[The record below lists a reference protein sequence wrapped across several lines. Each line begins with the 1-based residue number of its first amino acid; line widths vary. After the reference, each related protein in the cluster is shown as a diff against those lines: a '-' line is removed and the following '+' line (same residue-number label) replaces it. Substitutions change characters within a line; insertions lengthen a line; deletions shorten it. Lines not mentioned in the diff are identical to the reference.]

1 MSTNDPFAAFESER
15 TVIKPRPKLTGSAAS
30 VAPAAVFSQAPVEVV
45 ELPVSSSLNPL
56 IGSASNLLSLI
67 GHLRTLT
74 QTPDLVTLRRSIVN
88 EVQRFEANANRAGIP
103 NESIVAAR
111 YVLCTALDEA
121 VSNTPW
127 GVQAGWSK
135 QSLLVQFHN
144 ETWGGEKVFQ
154 LLAKLAQDTSG
165 NKTLLEL
172 IYCVLALGFEGRYR
186 VLDNG
191 KSQLDAVRQRLS
203 DLIRKQQIA
212 PEVDLSPHWRS
223 SLTGVLQTQSHVP
236 LWVLAIISA
245 ALIATMFVAL
255 YFFVNNRSDA
265 SYTLLGNLRVPAV
278 QIAGAPM
285 PLPAR
290 KPRLAGLL
298 DPEVREGLV
307 TVLEDADKSVVRLR
321 GDRFFASGSA
331 EAMEQALPTLKR
343 IAQALE
349 QVKGGILITGHS
361 DNQPIRSLRFPSNWH
376 LSTARAENVKLALA
390 TLVDPSRLRF
400 AGKADAD
407 PIAPNDSPENRAR
420 NRRVDI
426 ILYSET
432 AAVGTT
438 GESLTEGSPPGAATP
453 KEAQK

>member
-15 TVIKPRPKLTGSAAS
+15 TVIKPRPKLAGVSAPP
-30 VAPAAVFSQAPVEVV
+30 APAAVFSQIAVEPI
-45 ELPVSSSLNPL
+45 ELPVNSSLNPL

-67 GHLRTLT
+67 GYLRTLT
-74 QTPDLVTLRRSIVN
+74 QTPDLVTLRKSMVA
-88 EVQRFEANANRAGIP
+88 EVQRFEANANRASVP
-103 NESIVAAR
+103 NENIVAAR

-154 LLAKLAQDTSG
+154 LLAKLAQDTAG

-203 DLIRKQQIA
+203 ELIRKQQTA
-212 PEVDLSPHWRS
+212 PEIDLSPHWRS
-223 SLTGVLQTQSHVP
+223 SLAGVLKNQSVVP
-236 LWVLAIISA
+236 LWVIASVSA
-245 ALIATMFVAL
+245 AFIAIVFVSL
-255 YFFVNNRSDA
+255 FFFINNRSDA
-265 SYTLLGNLRVPAV
+265 TYTLLSNLRVPGV
-278 QIAGAPM
+278 QVASA

-298 DPEVREGLV
+298 EPEVREGLV

-321 GDRFFASGSA
+321 GDKFFASGNA

-349 QVKGGILITGHS
+349 QVKGNILVTGHS

-376 LSTARAENVKLALA
+376 LSTARAENVKQALA

-400 AGKADAD
+400 GGKADAD
-407 PIAPNDSPENRAR
+407 PIAPNDSAENRAR

-426 ILYSET
+426 ILFSET
-432 AAVGTT
+432 ATAGSTDQATT
-438 GESLTEGSPPGAATP
+438 TSFQPGIAKE